1 MSYLQINSLENYKK
15 IDILDNNND
24 ILENNNDIISRI
36 DNLENKMDTIL
47 LAINSLIKYN
57 SKIDEN
63 INYIINK
70 ININND
76 DALLLSRIHNRN
88 NIDLGFIKKDILN
101 EHNNVKFDEKINQI
115 NDETKEIKKESK
127 LNNYRSLM
135 SNNIKLNK
143 SPARFKNRSTERTR
157 SKSENTV
164 SGNTESKNISIVK
177 NNKEQLLEVNIEKKL
192 NIDKLTENITEKNN
206 NKNTISESENECTV
220 KLPLDSL
227 EKKKKCVKSIDKY
240 KDIKKEIFN
249 IDTNFIKKCLN
260 DTCIESDIKVFK
272 KMYIEDVSKEYYPI
286 RNFRKK
292 LQYWLDGHMN
302 DDIDGNYIK
311 DTVIHNIETCYIN
324 INKYDDYQDNTEQ
337 FIRNQEYI
345 TKMNDQKYKDK
356 FLSMIFSII
365 KI

>member
-1 MSYLQINSLENYKK
+1 MSYLQINSLENDKK
-15 IDILDNNND
+15 ID

-70 ININND
+70 ININNND
-76 DALLLSRIHNRN
+76 V
-88 NIDLGFIKKDILN
+88 DLGVIKKETIN
-101 EHNNVKFDEKINQI
+101 EHNNVKFDEKNNQI
-115 NDETKEIKKESK
+115 NDEKNNKTKEIIKESK

-143 SPARFKNRSTERTR
+143 SPARFKNRSTERAR
-157 SKSENTV
+157 PKSENTLSVSGNTVSMNTLLGNTV
-164 SGNTESKNISIVK
+164 SGNNI
-177 NNKEQLLEVNIEKKL
+177 EQSLEVNIEKKS
-192 NIDKLTENITEKNN
+192 NENTEKLIE
-206 NKNTISESENECTV
+206 KNINSNYENEYIP
-220 KLPLDSL
+220 KIQLDIL
-227 EKKKKCVKSIDKY
+227 EKKKKCVKSIEKY
-240 KDIKKEIFN
+240 KDIKKENFN
-249 IDTNFIKKCLN
+249 IDSTFIKKCLD
-260 DTCIESDIKVFK
+260 DTCVESDVKIFK

-292 LQYWLDGHMN
+292 LQYWLNGHMN
-302 DDIDGNYIK
+302 EDIGGNYIK

-324 INKYDDYQDNTEQ
+324 INKYDDYQDNAEQ

-345 TKMNDQKYKDK
+345 IKMNDQKYKDK
-356 FLSMIFSII
+356 FLSMITNII